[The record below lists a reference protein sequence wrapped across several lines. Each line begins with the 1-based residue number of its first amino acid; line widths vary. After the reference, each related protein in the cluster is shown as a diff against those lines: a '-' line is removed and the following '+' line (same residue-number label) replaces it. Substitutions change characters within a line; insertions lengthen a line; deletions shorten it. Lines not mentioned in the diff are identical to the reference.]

1 MVLKRQL
8 RKLQA
13 LFKFCVQIKNQL
25 TNIKGIKETTM
36 GVSLANDDPTHI
48 YYPSSKSVFV
58 SRGSSNSNY
67 AHGGSSLQEM
77 LIPILDIKA
86 RSNKSQAVPA
96 EIKLAM
102 ANYKIN
108 NYQMHLTFNQVKAI
122 SNLVRP
128 ARYRVYFT
136 DNKDNLISNQG
147 VIDADRKGRAIDRV
161 ISVTITVQKQTYD
174 YNRDYYLVIE
184 NIDDMS
190 KTIYTYSMDLL
201 QPK

>member
-1 MVLKRQL
+1 
-8 RKLQA
+8 
-13 LFKFCVQIKNQL
+13 
-25 TNIKGIKETTM
+25 
-36 GVSLANDDPTHI
+36 
-48 YYPSSKSVFV
+48 
-58 SRGSSNSNY
+58 
-67 AHGGSSLQEM
+67 
-77 LIPILDIKA
+77 
-86 RSNKSQAVPA
+86 
-96 EIKLAM
+96 
-102 ANYKIN
+102 
-108 NYQMHLTFNQVKAI
+108 MHLTFNQVKAI

-136 DNKDNLISNQG
+136 DNKDNLISNQV
-147 VIDADRKGRAIDRV
+147 VIDADRKGSAIDRV